1 MNIDKWHITA
11 KKSLFSSQRSLA
23 TGARS
28 SASINICQATVAKSC
43 PCLLFDMA
51 QALRSEA
58 VEHETFHEFFECWI
72 SEQSRHLEELVLAS
86 KESERLQE
94 QRHDGDGAVNQQEVD
109 ERILRPKITEVIE
122 HYEQYYHVKSGWAK
136 NDVLLMFNQS
146 WRSSLE
152 DSFLWIGGWRPS
164 MAFHLLY
171 SKSGLQLEARLH
183 ELRQGLTVNDLG
195 GLSQTQLNQ
204 VNGLQRGTIREEK
217 EITEKLAKQQEKVAD
232 ASMVELSHAVTELIR
247 GGDQPG
253 RIVADERI
261 EATLAAKEEGFTPIL
276 KRADDLR
283 LKTLRELINILTP
296 SQGVHFLIAAAEL
309 HMRLHEWGKKGDALS
324 LRHHQRT
331 QQL

>member
-1 MNIDKWHITA
+1 MSVLSVHA
-11 KKSLFSSQRSLA
+11 KY
-23 TGARS
+23 
-28 SASINICQATVAKSC
+28 
-43 PCLLFDMA
+43 MA

-58 VEHETFHEFFECWI
+58 EEYETFHEFFECWL

-94 QRHDGDGAVNQQEVD
+94 QGHDDHRPVTQQEVD
-109 ERILRPKITEVIE
+109 ERILRPKIAEVIE
-122 HYEQYYHVKSGWAK
+122 HYEQYYHVKSLWAE

-152 DSFLWIGGWRPS
+152 DAFLWIGGWRPS
-164 MAFHLLY
+164 IAFHLLY
-171 SKSGLQLEARLH
+171 SKSGLQLEARLD

-195 GLSQTQLNQ
+195 GLSYTQLNQ
-204 VNGLQRGTIREEK
+204 VNELQRGTIREEK

-232 ASMVELSHAVTELIR
+232 SLMVELSHAVTESIR
-247 GGDQPG
+247 EGNQAGP
-253 RIVADERI
+253 IVADERI
-261 EATLAAKEEGFTPIL
+261 EATLAVKEEGFTEII

-283 LKTLRELINILTP
+283 LKTLRELINTLTP

-309 HMRLHEWGKKGDALS
+309 HMRLHEWGKKRDARS
-324 LRHHQRT
+324 LRHHQAGDAGQT

>member
-1 MNIDKWHITA
+1 MSVPFVCA
-11 KKSLFSSQRSLA
+11 
-23 TGARS
+23 
-28 SASINICQATVAKSC
+28 VY
-43 PCLLFDMA
+43 MA

-109 ERILRPKITEVIE
+109 ERILRPKIAE
-122 HYEQYYHVKSGWAK
+122 EQPRG
-136 NDVLLMFNQS
+136 LLPLDWWVAPQHG
-146 WRSSLE
+146 LP
-152 DSFLWIGGWRPS
+152 L
-164 MAFHLLY
+164 AY

-253 RIVADERI
+253 RIAADERI

-283 LKTLRELINILTP
+283 LKTLRELINILT
-296 SQGVHFLIAAAEL
+296 
-309 HMRLHEWGKKGDALS
+309 
-324 LRHHQRT
+324 HHRVCIS
-331 QQL
+331 